1 MALSKK
7 NLTIVAQP
15 IPYFA
20 SQIALLVDF
29 DIEVTVTKKA
39 AKGALKR
46 TVKKCRLEVVN
57 GSPNQ
62 EKILKKLIEA
72 TIKNYSLKLN
82 RGQIELNA

>member
-7 NLTIVAQP
+7 NLIIVAQP

-20 SQIALLVDF
+20 SQIAKLVDF

-39 AKGALKR
+39 SKGALKR
-46 TVKKCRLEVVN
+46 TVKKCRIEAID
-57 GSPNQ
+57 GTPKD

-72 TIKNYSLKLN
+72 TIPNYALKLS
-82 RGQIELNA
+82 RGQIELE

>member
-1 MALSKK
+1 MALSRK

-20 SQIALLVDF
+20 SQIAQLIDF
-29 DIEVTVTKKA
+29 DIEVTVSKKA
-39 AKGALKR
+39 SKGALKR
-46 TVKKCRLEVVN
+46 TIKKCKLEVVN

-72 TIKNYSLKLN
+72 TIKNYALKLS
-82 RGQIELNA
+82 RGQIELE